1 MRAAQAGASFHPAAL
16 KATGGQGA
24 GRNPVMAGEN
34 KQAWSRKP
42 SPLQRTTLQP
52 PQLQECLLTR
62 SRLTEDNEAGENLNS
77 LVREGTGIE
86 GIRKGLC
93 QFGSL
98 IQGPG
103 LPDPAVGK
111 LSGCT
116 STLCTPRAPGA
127 VVGSCWH

>member
-77 LVREGTGIE
+77 L
-86 GIRKGLC
+86 
-93 QFGSL
+93 
-98 IQGPG
+98 G
-103 LPDPAVGK
+103 LPEQAFITMPH
-111 LSGCT
+111 LQQWT
-116 STLCTPRAPGA
+116 TLLEL
-127 VVGSCWH
+127 

>member
-1 MRAAQAGASFHPAAL
+1 MVDSLGKNRAEKRPFRGI
-16 KATGGQGA
+16 QGA
-24 GRNPVMAGEN
+24 AKI
-34 KQAWSRKP
+34 KQTF
-42 SPLQRTTLQP
+42 SPP
-52 PQLQECLLTR
+52 R

-116 STLCTPRAPGA
+116 STLCTHRAPGA